1 MTQDEE
7 SMILENSPHD
17 EEIQEPFQISKKG
30 LDELMNGYLSRKFDE
45 DLVFIKRRGG
55 IKWLE
60 SALHTNLES
69 GLNDTEDLKL
79 RRKQA
84 FDTNEKEPEEP
95 ISIYIINI

>member
-1 MTQDEE
+1 MTQEEE
-7 SMILENSPHD
+7 SMILENSPQD
-17 EEIQEPFQISKKG
+17 EEFQEPFHVSKKG
-30 LDELMNGYLSRKFDE
+30 LDELMNRYLSRKFDE

-95 ISIYIINI
+95 ISIFIINI